1 MKRSDYPDFAFDEK
15 KFGELVEKAQD
26 ILTQTAFAKNAN
38 LSTNFINKCIRKKL
52 RTAPTPATIKRI
64 AKASDGRVS
73 YAELL
78 EAAGYDSSK
87 YNIDII
93 PPIVDDTT
101 YLERT
106 RSLVYEVCTCLS
118 KKGFS
123 YMDIINLDKE
133 IQRYPYQIRSIIFG
147 ESDEKSN
154 PSYIKEWRFFFL
166 PPYRTGDNIGSLSRS
181 RHLIEYMRN
190 YNISDYNNANEF
202 DEHFLFSIVVPDED
216 TADYIKKSFFSN
228 KAPYWIEIIILNVL
242 ENSIPNEIDDQI
254 RIAYPMCISHEPYL
268 PTPGKEYD
276 LIASYKLTD

>member
-1 MKRSDYPDFAFDEK
+1 MKRSDYPDFKFDDEK
-15 KFGELVEKAQD
+15 FAELVEKAQD

-78 EAAGYDSSK
+78 NAAGYDSSK

-93 PPIVDDTT
+93 PPNVDDTT

-106 RSLVYEVCTCLS
+106 RSLVYEVCTYLS

-123 YMDIINLDKE
+123 YMDIINLDQE
-133 IQRYPYQIRSIIFG
+133 IQRYPYQIRSISFG
-147 ESDEKSN
+147 GSGKKSN
-154 PSYIKEWRFFFL
+154 SSYINEWRFIFL
-166 PPYRTGDNIGSLSRS
+166 PPCRKGDYLDPLCRS
-181 RHLIEYMRN
+181 RHLIEYMRL
-190 YNISDYNNANEF
+190 YITSDNCDGDEY
-202 DEHFLFSIVVPDED
+202 DEHFLFSIVVPDEEIAE
-216 TADYIKKSFFSN
+216 TIIKSFFSN
-228 KAPYWIEIIILNVL
+228 KAPYWIEVIILNVL
-242 ENSIPNEIDDQI
+242 ENSIPNEIDAQI
-254 RIAYPMCISHEPYL
+254 RIAYPMYVNKEPYL
-268 PTPGKEYD
+268 PDRGKEYD